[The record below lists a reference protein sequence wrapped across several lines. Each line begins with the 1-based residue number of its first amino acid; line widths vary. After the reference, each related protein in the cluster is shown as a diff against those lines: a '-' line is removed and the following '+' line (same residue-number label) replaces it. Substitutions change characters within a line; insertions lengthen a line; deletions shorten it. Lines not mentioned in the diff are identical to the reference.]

1 MIIKVLLYIA
11 VFLLELLLTVLIISP
26 EFIRKELA
34 EEQQHV
40 ANVLGARVEHNLRE
54 ESADVFRK
62 ALVDTGVVS
71 ASYDTLIPTEDQRRR
86 SVGMEELGSTTF
98 VWLGER
104 LKALWNSV
112 YQMFYRFSVL
122 WAWAPAI
129 LPLAIPA
136 VVDGLSIR
144 EIKKMS
150 YGYAS
155 PVRYHAMT
163 HVLVFLVMG
172 IPIYIAFPFAVTP
185 LVIPI
190 WAVLVCLALMVFT
203 ANVQKRL

>member
-1 MIIKVLLYIA
+1 MIYKVILYA
-11 VFLLELLLTVLIISP
+11 VVFLLEIVLAALIISP

-40 ANVLGARVEHNLRE
+40 VNALGARVEHGLRE
-54 ESADVFRK
+54 QSAEAFRTV
-62 ALVDTGVVS
+62 LVDTGVVR
-71 ASYDTLIPTEDQRRR
+71 ASYDMLVPTEDQRRR
-86 SVGMEELGSTTF
+86 SVGMEELGGSTF
-98 VWLGER
+98 VWVGER
-104 LKALWNSV
+104 LKAFWNSV

-136 VVDGLSIR
+136 VIDGLSIR

-163 HVLVFLVMG
+163 HALVFLLMA
-172 IPIYIAFPFAVTP
+172 IPIYVAFPISVNP

-190 WAVLVCLALMVFT
+190 WAVLVCLALMIFT

>member
-1 MIIKVLLYIA
+1 MIIRILLYLA
-11 VFLLELLLTVLIISP
+11 VFMLELLLTVLIISP

-40 ANVLGARVEHNLRE
+40 ANVLGPRVEHNLRE
-54 ESADVFRK
+54 EAAEHFRK
-62 ALVDTGVVS
+62 AFVDTGVVR
-71 ASYDTLIPTEDQRRR
+71 ATYDTLIPTEDQRRR
-86 SVGMEELGSTTF
+86 SVGMEELGSGTF

-104 LKALWNSV
+104 MRALWNSI
-112 YQMFYRFSVL
+112 YQMFYRFGVL

-136 VVDGLSIR
+136 IVDGLSIR

-163 HVLVFLVMG
+163 HALVFLVMAL
-172 IPIYIAFPFAVTP
+172 PIYIAFPIAVSP
-185 LVIPI
+185 MVIPI
-190 WAVLVCLALMVFT
+190 WAVLVCLALMIFT